1 MTIYSGSDARTSR
14 TQGTPPAAAPTFPQP
29 PAQPD
34 MADTAD
40 TADMADEDLWNE
52 WAGTRDHA
60 AHIEGTIADPWTDH
74 APEELARLRA
84 ELDLVRRRHAAVDVR
99 LSAETRAAFK
109 RAFDA
114 WIDPR

>member
-1 MTIYSGSDARTSR
+1 MTIYSVSDARTSR
-14 TQGTPPAAAPTFPQP
+14 TQGTPPAAAPTFPPP

-34 MADTAD
+34 MP
-40 TADMADEDLWNE
+40 DEDLWNE

-60 AHIEGTIADPWTDH
+60 AHIEGTIADPWADH

-84 ELDLVRRRHAAVDVR
+84 ELDLVRRRHAAVDAR